1 MKAIV
6 FAVFNSLSF
15 ASGAGSK
22 SQRRGNAR

>member
-15 ASGAGSK
+15 GSTTVSK
-22 SQRRGNAR
+22 EQRRGNIR

>member
-15 ASGAGSK
+15 GAQPTSRN
-22 SQRRGNAR
+22 QRRGNSR